1 MVSHQGACGLFA
13 LCLLL
18 LALPGH
24 SHAQEE
30 GNEVVIADGSRV
42 SIEYTLTTNEGE
54 VADTNVGEEALV
66 YEQGHSQILP
76 ALESA
81 LLGLS
86 VGDAKQVTIPPE
98 QGYGAVDSELFQTIP
113 ASAVPEEARQV
124 GVQLMAQSQAGQS
137 RPVRV
142 HEIKGEEIVIDLNH
156 PLAGETLNFDVRIIA
171 IE

>member
-1 MVSHQGACGLFA
+1 
-13 LCLLL
+13 
-18 LALPGH
+18 
-24 SHAQEE
+24 
-30 GNEVVIADGSRV
+30 
-42 SIEYTLTTNEGE
+42 
-54 VADTNVGEEALV
+54 VADTNVGEEALI
-66 YEQGHSQILP
+66 YEQGRSQILP
-76 ALESA
+76 ALEIA

-86 VGDAKQVTIPPE
+86 AGDAKQVTLPPE

-142 HEIKGEEIVIDLNH
+142 HEIKGEEIVIDFNH
-156 PLAGETLNFDVRIIA
+156 PLAGETLHFDVKVVA

>member
-1 MVSHQGACGLFA
+1 MVSHQVARGLLA
-13 LCLLL
+13 LCLLPL
-18 LALPGH
+18 TLPGP

-30 GNEVVIADGSRV
+30 GNEAVIADGSRV
-42 SIEYTLTTNEGE
+42 SIEYTLTTGDGE

-66 YEQGHSQILP
+66 YEQGSSQILP

-81 LLGLS
+81 MLGLS

-98 QGYGAVDSELFQTIP
+98 RGYGAVDPELFQTIP
-113 ASAVPEEARQV
+113 ASAIPEEAHQV
-124 GVQLMAQSQAGQS
+124 GAQLMAESQAGQR

-156 PLAGETLNFDVRIIA
+156 PLAGETLHFDVKIVA

>member
-1 MVSHQGACGLFA
+1 MVSHQVACGLFA

-18 LALPGH
+18 LTLPGP
-24 SHAQEE
+24 SQAQEE
-30 GNEVVIADGSRV
+30 DNQAVIADGSRV
-42 SIEYTLTTNEGE
+42 SIEYTLTTKDGE
-54 VADTNVGEEALV
+54 VADTNVGEEALI
-66 YEQGHSQILP
+66 YEQGRSQILP
-76 ALESA
+76 ALEIA

-86 VGDAKQVTIPPE
+86 AGDAKQVTLPPE

-142 HEIKGEEIVIDLNH
+142 HEIKGEEIVIDFNH
-156 PLAGETLNFDVRIIA
+156 PLAGETLHFDVKVVA

>member
-1 MVSHQGACGLFA
+1 VSHQVARG
-13 LCLLL
+13 L
-18 LALPGH
+18 LALCPLLLTLPGP

-30 GNEVVIADGSRV
+30 GNEAVIADGSRV
-42 SIEYTLTTNEGE
+42 SIEYTLKINDGE

-66 YEQGHSQILP
+66 YEQGRSQILP
-76 ALESA
+76 ALEGA

-156 PLAGETLNFDVRIIA
+156 PLAGETLHFGVRIIA
-171 IE
+171 IK